1 MRNIIDHTSF
11 DEPIPC
17 VERHLCAEVV
27 PYCHDSESV
36 SEVSLESDS
45 RNPSIKRKA
54 SKKKVT
60 YQTKADV
67 ISS

>member
-1 MRNIIDHTSF
+1 MRAIEHTSF

-17 VERHLCAEVV
+17 VERHLCTDVV

-45 RNPSIKRKA
+45 RNPSIKRKV

-67 ISS
+67 ISN